1 MILWEGRMR
10 EERDK
15 FPPVCRTQL
24 LFCYMRPQEQGK
36 TMPTLPAWSRGSTV
50 VTILAMWS
58 CGSEKSMISLIF
70 TVCRVSVYGSSQPW
84 RTPILCVY
92 LAVAWLLPCDQLLFD
107 LSTQMA
113 HGQIKSRLCP
123 NLTSQCLFP
132 KYCYPDLSLL
142 SQQKHTP
149 PKAAQHQVFLFL
161 SHKLVM
167 RPNSK
172 PTKILPSD
180 ELTPSFWWA
189 CNHSLRPAPSL
200 LSCMRIVVFY
210 SVYSVIHSGR
220 GTVSPRSCHS
230 WYFICSF
237 SCRPLRWMTRS
248 SPFFSCHHMLLL
260 RSTFFLITIKN
271 FTPSVS
277 DLEICCFL

>member
-1 MILWEGRMR
+1 MR

-24 LFCYMRPQEQGK
+24 LFCYMRPQEQDK
-36 TMPTLPAWSRGSTV
+36 TMPTLPAGSRGEYSGHNTGHV
-50 VTILAMWS
+50 VLWQWEEYDLTDLHTLPCLSVWILTAL
-58 CGSEKSMISLIF
+58 EDTHSLCLSRSGL
-70 TVCRVSVYGSSQPW
+70 T
-84 RTPILCVY
+84 
-92 LAVAWLLPCDQLLFD
+92 LLPYDQLLFD

-113 HGQIKSRLCP
+113 HRQIKSRLCP
-123 NLTSQCLFP
+123 NLISQCLFP

-180 ELTPSFWWA
+180 ELTPSLM
-189 CNHSLRPAPSL
+189 SL
-200 LSCMRIVVFY
+200 
-210 SVYSVIHSGR
+210 
-220 GTVSPRSCHS
+220 
-230 WYFICSF
+230 
-237 SCRPLRWMTRS
+237 
-248 SPFFSCHHMLLL
+248 
-260 RSTFFLITIKN
+260 
-271 FTPSVS
+271 
-277 DLEICCFL
+277 